1 MLLSENDQ
9 KQRIHLITEHD
20 KTYNWLRQKRYGHVT
35 IDPETTIINMT
46 SLELTTLQKELLCC
60 GTDFGIPPKSNK
72 KEVIMTEF
80 ELFYRKLLCF
90 RPVSE
95 LQQSICAAKIRAEA
109 EEHADA
115 LPDRR
120 TFSLKR
126 EHLNA
131 LHELRNNKDIIVTRP
146 DKGRATVLMNKT
158 EYIEKMSV
166 ILNDTSKLRTLGPV
180 KTCDRTEK
188 VEKDLVTYLL
198 KEAKE

>member
-1 MLLSENDQ
+1 MRFLTKVCR
-9 KQRIHLITEHD
+9 KQG
-20 KTYNWLRQKRYGHVT
+20 Y
-35 IDPETTIINMT
+35 T
-46 SLELTTLQKELLCC
+46 SK
-60 GTDFGIPPKSNK
+60 NK

-80 ELFYRKLLCF
+80 ELFYRKLLRF

-95 LQQSICAAKIRAEA
+95 SQQSICAAKIRAEA

-126 EHLNA
+126 EHLKA
-131 LHELRNNKDIIVTRP
+131 LHELRNNKDVIVTRP

-158 EYIEKMSV
+158 DYIEKMSV
-166 ILNDTSKLRTLGPV
+166 ILNDTSKFRTLGPV

-188 VEKDLVTYLL
+188 LEKDLVTYLKKL
-198 KEAKE
+198 KNEEQISKHEFDRIKPTGTLRPRLYGLPKIHKPT